1 MPFTCNTSKWA
12 AVQPPSYNPDT
23 YCSPL
28 PYFIPDLKNMLA
40 GLRDSIDPMIQASLG
55 LCGVPMYLDGA
66 LNTSLAGYYYCAIVV
81 IRDTI
86 LNVTAGNTNEIDGTG
101 ADISLAALSGAT
113 LPAGTVLN
121 GTFKKVVVT
130 SGHVKL
136 LPHPFL
142 NP

>member
-1 MPFTCNTSKWA
+1 MPFICNTAKWS
-12 AVQPPSYNPDT
+12 AVQPPSYNAAT

-28 PYFIPDLKNMLA
+28 PYFIPDLKDMLA

-55 LCGVPMYLDGA
+55 LCGTPMYLDGGIT
-66 LNTSLAGYYYCAIVV
+66 TSLNGYYYCAIVV
-81 IRDTI
+81 LRDAV
-86 LNVTAGNTNEIDGTG
+86 LNVAAAQTNEIDGTG
-101 ADISLAALSGAT
+101 ADINLTALSGAT
-113 LPAGTVLN
+113 LFAGTILN
-121 GTFKKVVVT
+121 GTFKKVVLI

>member
-1 MPFTCNTSKWA
+1 MPFTCNTAKWT
-12 AVQPPSYNPDT
+12 AVQPPSYNPNT

-28 PYFIPDLKNMLA
+28 PYFIPDLKNLLA

-55 LCGVPMYLDGA
+55 LCGTPMYLNAA

-81 IRDTI
+81 LKDTV

-101 ADISLAALSGAT
+101 TDVALTVLSLLSI
-113 LPAGTVLN
+113 PAGTVLN
-121 GTFKKVVVT
+121 GTFKKVVLT
-130 SGHVKL
+130 SGEVKL